1 MSWENVDL
9 TIFGIPQA
17 TVTDFSWCDN
27 PVNGSSGG
35 NDKIS
40 ITWKFADECEQQKD
54 LYVLGN
60 DSGYGLYVQTP
71 DTQIYQNDYYQ
82 YNLLLNG
89 QPQSPAWGQYVP
101 KNHTVGG
108 YNRRLGFI
116 AVINE
121 ETQKGIFTFLDQRGG
136 TLRNW
141 IFASPKTTGATSPSN
156 PVAGGNR
163 VCYDFLK
170 GTMPPTQ
177 VVGKGGG
184 ATHIA
189 KRTGTLAAI
198 GASNLS
204 DILLI
209 SGGGGGGLVY
219 NGTAYDGKDAGGI
232 SGSGDNSANQ
242 STGYGFGQGE
252 SSSNVPGGGGGLYGG
267 YKGVV

>member
-1 MSWENVDL
+1 MSWENVNL

-17 TVTDFSWCDN
+17 TVTDFSWCDD
-27 PVNGSSGG
+27 PTTGRYGG

-40 ITWKFADECEQQKD
+40 VEWKFADSCEQENNTYAVGD
-54 LYVLGN
+54 GT
-60 DSGYGLYVQTP
+60 GYGLHTDTP
-71 DTQIYQNDYYQ
+71 TEQIYVNDYYD
-82 YNLLLNG
+82 YNMLLNG
-89 QPQSPAWGQYVP
+89 QPQSTPWGFHVP
-101 KNHTVGG
+101 KSHTIGG
-108 YNRRLGFI
+108 YNQRLAFI

-121 ETQKGIFTFLDQRGG
+121 ETQKGIFVFLVQKGG
-136 TLRNW
+136 TLSNW
-141 IFASPKTTGATSPSN
+141 YFAISLSNQSGDPAN
-156 PVAGGNR
+156 PVAGGTR

-198 GASNLS
+198 GASNIS
-204 DILLI
+204 DILLV

-219 NGTAYDGKDAGGI
+219 SGTAYDGKDAGGI

-252 SSSNVPGGGGGLYGG
+252 SGSNVPGGGGGLYGG
-267 YKGVV
+267 YKGE